1 MRQLTAPELH
11 RMSPTDFKNSEKLP
25 VSLLLENVRSLHNVG
40 SIFRTADAF
49 CLSQLYITGFTGCPP
64 HREIHRSALGA
75 EDTVAW
81 VHHSNPLTLVHS
93 LKQEGHAVFAV
104 EITSQSIPLDR
115 WEWGFDRP
123 LTLVLGNEVEGVS
136 PGLLELCDAS
146 VEIPQGGT
154 KHSLNVS
161 VCGGVVGW
169 EMYRRWTKRGGKG

>member
-1 MRQLTAPELH
+1 MRQLTGPELH
-11 RMSPTDFKNSEKLP
+11 RLSPLDFKNSEKLP
-25 VSLLLENVRSLHNVG
+25 VSLLLENVRSMHNVG

-49 CLSQLYITGFTGCPP
+49 CLSALYLTGITGCPP

-81 VHHSNPLTLVHS
+81 EHHADPLILANQLKRQGHTLM
-93 LKQEGHAVFAV
+93 AI
-104 EITSQSIPLDR
+104 EITSEGVSLDR
-115 WEWGFDRP
+115 WIWTFERP

-136 PGLLELCDAS
+136 ADMLQLCDGS

-161 VCGGVVGW
+161 VCGGIVAW
-169 EMYRRWTKRGGKG
+169 ELYRRWK